1 MTFTHKVEEP
11 VELSSAQI
19 IQMTGTQSAPAA
31 HLVSSTEL
39 APVPDVLLPKPK
51 RRRRKATRTRT
62 KKQVSPASA
71 ASASDAMDAQPEE
84 DGAAVL
90 QTASAPVD
98 DDAQMRLVA
107 AICARDPQAQAELP
121 SKRRPWLRVPFLSG
135 GSSDG
140 PPPSTVIADDTG
152 LFVRF
157 MAPGLVAMAI
167 LGGTLGWFFW

>member
-1 MTFTHKVEEP
+1 MTFTHKIEEP

-19 IQMTGTQSAPAA
+19 IQMPGTQSAPAV

-51 RRRRKATRTRT
+51 RRRKKATRTRT
-62 KKQVSPASA
+62 KKVSPASA

-84 DGAAVL
+84 DGAAVVP
-90 QTASAPVD
+90 TAAAPVD
-98 DDAQMRLVA
+98 DDAHMRLVA

-121 SKRRPWLRVPFLSG
+121 AKRRPWLRVPFLSG

-140 PPPSTVIADDTG
+140 PPPSAVVADDTG

-157 MAPGLVAMAI
+157 MAFGLAAMTI
-167 LGGTLGWFFW
+167 LGATLGWFFW